1 MIEAMTTKD
10 TSTEPT
16 TPTPEEIAKDK
27 ALEILGGVG
36 PVTRL
41 LNIKHYQSVQQ
52 WKTVPLRY
60 IPTVERLT
68 REKSPDD
75 YVRCE
80 EMMPGVEWHYLR
92 ATAEQEAA

>member
-1 MIEAMTTKD
+1 MTTKD
-10 TSTEPT
+10 TSTPPAP
-16 TPTPEEIAKDK
+16 PTPEEIAAQRAVK
-27 ALEILGGVG
+27 LLGGAGTVA
-36 PVTRL
+36 RL

-68 REKSPDD
+68 REKKPDD